1 MKVTLQIKNKK
12 LTMMGMTT
20 KKSLVLFL
28 LLCPASVAF
37 SQNDDFGIWY
47 SISAE
52 KKLIKKVELD
62 LDVNVRTYKNAS
74 KIDEAFFDIGLT
86 CKFNKCLSAAA
97 SYRFTEFMEKD
108 DSFHPRHKW
117 FADLKGKLPLGNFD
131 ISARLRF
138 QQRYKTYFE
147 DENDK
152 ESSEIG
158 RVRLRTFYNIPSF
171 PVNPYISA
179 ELFFPMFT
187 ETTRI
192 IAKNR
197 FMAGLEYNISKKH
210 SIDLEYMFQRD
221 FLPHISDINVISIN
235 YSFKL

>member
-1 MKVTLQIKNKK
+1 MKVTLQSKNKK

-20 KKSLVLFL
+20 KKSLL
-28 LLCPASVAF
+28 LILMLCTASIAF

-47 SISAE
+47 SVSAE
-52 KKLIKKVELD
+52 KKLVKKVKLD
-62 LDVNVRTYKNAS
+62 LDANVRTYNNAS
-74 KIDEAFFDIGLT
+74 KIEEAFLDIGLT
-86 CKFNKCLSAAA
+86 YKFNKFLSAAA
-97 SYRFTEFMEKD
+97 SYRFTEFKED
-108 DSFHPRHKW
+108 DDLFHPRHKW

-152 ESSEIG
+152 ESSEVG
-158 RVRLRTFYNIPSF
+158 RVKLRTQYDIPSF

-179 ELFFPMFT
+179 ELFFRMFK
-187 ETTRI
+187 ETTRHVE
-192 IAKNR
+192 KNR

-221 FLPHISDINVISIN
+221 FLPHISDINVVSVN
-235 YSFKL
+235 YNIEF